1 MLLLWF
7 RHEAQEIVCV
17 HVRWD
22 AINRGQHKYVYGEGR
37 TKASKSGV
45 DRSHVSV

>member
-7 RHEAQEIVCV
+7 HHKTTGIVYV
-17 HVRWD
+17 NVRWD
-22 AINRGQHKYVYGEGR
+22 AINRGQRKYVCGEGR
-37 TKASKSGV
+37 TMASKSGV